1 MPSAIAV
8 ETVLKVRYDTR
19 CTCDEVNYFRA
30 KSLARAYRGVRL
42 IASKPRS
49 CNSSQSRSRWRYN
62 YSFDE
67 TAGNVRAFTISN
79 VTPSTISSADRS
91 ISRSRMCSSSCLF
104 SLYRHRIW
112 NFHDVNAL
120 FERISSDSSSAVSF
134 TGTSAPLFLH
144 FSPRSD
150 RFQRDDEMISFE
162 TKARDRAPVPTLRQF
177 TRNRLWLT
185 SFPRNTALWLQIF
198 LLLSAIF
205 HGHRD

>member
-8 ETVLKVRYDTR
+8 ETVLKARYDTR
-19 CTCDEVNYFRA
+19 STCDEFNYFRA
-30 KSLARAYRGVRL
+30 KSLVRAYRGVHL
-42 IASKPRS
+42 IAS

-67 TAGNVRAFTISN
+67 TAGNARAFTNSN

-134 TGTSAPLFLH
+134 TGTSAPLFPH
-144 FSPRSD
+144 FSLPTVFNATTRRSHS
-150 RFQRDDEMISFE
+150 RQKHE
-162 TKARDRAPVPTLRQF
+162 TER
-177 TRNRLWLT
+177 
-185 SFPRNTALWLQIF
+185 
-198 LLLSAIF
+198 
-205 HGHRD
+205 